1 MFGKK
6 SVSYRNYYF
15 SPELLLYTEWEGRNG
30 GREEGRDG
38 GRKGRREEKKE
49 KRKKERKRL
58 GRIESELSI

>member
-15 SPELLLYTEWEGRNG
+15 SPELLYTEWEGRNG

-38 GRKGRREEKKE
+38 GRKGWSEEKKE
-49 KRKKERKRL
+49 KRKKERKLETRKD
-58 GRIESELSI
+58 